1 MPPPVPPSVNAGRMM
16 AGSPHSFRNSRAS
29 SRVVTVRLSGCFR
42 PRRSTIRRNA
52 SRSSARWMTSRSAP
66 IISTPCFCRM
76 PLSQSAHAQLSAVW
90 PPSVGSSASMGEPS
104 SFSLMM
110 IFSTVSGVIGSMYV
124 RSLNAGSVMMVAG
137 FEFTSTTR

>member
-1 MPPPVPPSVNAGRMM
+1 
-16 AGSPHSFRNSRAS
+16 
-29 SRVVTVRLSGCFR
+29 
-42 PRRSTIRRNA
+42 
-52 SRSSARWMTSRSAP
+52 
-66 IISTPCFCRM
+66 M

-137 FEFTSTTR
+137 FELTSTTR